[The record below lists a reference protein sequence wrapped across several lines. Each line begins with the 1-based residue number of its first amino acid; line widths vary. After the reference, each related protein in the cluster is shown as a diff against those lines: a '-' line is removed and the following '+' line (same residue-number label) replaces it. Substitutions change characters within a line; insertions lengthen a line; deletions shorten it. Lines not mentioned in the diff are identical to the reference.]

1 MLDVEAINTNDFQ
14 SDLKLPCKI
23 GGYKTNYEKVVF
35 SDFKKC
41 FGEEKAIRRTGYEK
55 QAKIQILI
63 SKMYLND

>member
-14 SDLKLPCKI
+14 SDVKLPCKI

-41 FGEEKAIRRTGYEK
+41 FGEEKAIRRTGM
-55 QAKIQILI
+55 KIKPNFYILF
-63 SKMYLND
+63 